1 MHNVFFQTPDIF
13 SGGAPLHLKQWGS
26 TVNLKKSIINSVPTW
41 IINDMAHDLIRGKKA
56 GWFLQLLGR
65 CSVDYFCS
73 YFMSQSQPHAC

>member
-41 IINDMAHDLIRGKKA
+41 IINDMAHDLIRGITGLWQRERKLD
-56 GWFLQLLGR
+56 GS
-65 CSVDYFCS
+65 CSFWADAVWITS
-73 YFMSQSQPHAC
+73 AHIS